1 MSIRQKNEQEH
12 LEYEKNIEELGKSMK
27 QATNIKD
34 QMKNNNKTT
43 EASDSQPIVKLRL
56 RNLLFRNKEKI
67 KIAEM
72 YKKNMEKI

>member
-43 EASDSQPIVKLRL
+43 
-56 RNLLFRNKEKI
+56 
-67 KIAEM
+67 
-72 YKKNMEKI
+72 